1 MDQPRTYTTSRIAS
15 AVGIHPNTVRLYERI
30 GFITAPERLA
40 NGYRVFTD
48 LHLLQVRLVRAALNV
63 ELVQNGLRREV
74 LAIVETMASQRYD
87 EAISLA
93 RQRIDHLRRERR
105 AAEDALRHVRDLL
118 SRSDGSARAERLML
132 TRKEAADQLDTTIDA
147 LRNWEMNG
155 LLQVKRKQNGYRV
168 YSAADLDR
176 LAIIRALRAAN
187 YSLAAILR
195 LLDALD
201 RDATADI
208 GHVLDHPDPDDD
220 ILSVCDRLLTS
231 LDAAERNAFEM
242 IELLERMKN
251 SPEQTLHFATRVGAS
266 SSIFGDRKI
275 GGRMNDVVH
284 VRDLVKTYGGVPAVD
299 GIGFDVAIGET
310 FGLLGAN
317 GAGKTTTLECLLGV
331 SRPDA
336 GSATILG
343 LDPRTRRKELFQ
355 RVGVQF
361 QEARYQDKITV
372 DELCRA
378 TRALYREA
386 DDPAKLLARFSLTE
400 VRKQAV
406 ESLSGGQR
414 QRLFVVLAL
423 IPRPEVVFL
432 DELTTGLDVKAR
444 RDVWNLL
451 DEMRQQ
457 GMTIVLTS
465 HFMDEV
471 EALCDRVIILR
482 KGRIVFEGTVAEA
495 VASGPFA
502 SFEDAYLA
510 YAEPAEHAES
520 VEAAEP
526 TATAHFS
533 EGGAHESL

>member
-526 TATAHFS
+526 AATAHFS

>member
-1 MDQPRTYTTSRIAS
+1 MAQQQTQQTQQKDKA
-15 AVGIHPNTVRLYERI
+15 
-30 GFITAPERLA
+30 
-40 NGYRVFTD
+40 
-48 LHLLQVRLVRAALNV
+48 
-63 ELVQNGLRREV
+63 V
-74 LAIVETMASQRYD
+74 LAYS
-87 EAISLA
+87 
-93 RQRIDHLRRERR
+93 
-105 AAEDALRHVRDLL
+105 
-118 SRSDGSARAERLML
+118 GG
-132 TRKEAADQLDTTIDA
+132 LDT
-147 LRNWEMNG
+147 
-155 LLQVKRKQNGYRV
+155 
-168 YSAADLDR
+168 
-176 LAIIRALRAAN
+176 
-187 YSLAAILR
+187 
-195 LLDALD
+195 
-201 RDATADI
+201 
-208 GHVLDHPDPDDD
+208 
-220 ILSVCDRLLTS
+220 SVCIKWLQEEKN
-231 LDAAERNAFEM
+231 LDVIAVVGDVGQEHEG
-242 IELLERMKN
+242 LE
-251 SPEQTLHFATRVGAS
+251 
-266 SSIFGDRKI
+266 KI
-275 GGRMNDVVH
+275 
-284 VRDLVKTYGGVPAVD
+284 
-299 GIGFDVAIGET
+299 
-310 FGLLGAN
+310 
-317 GAGKTTTLECLLGV
+317 
-331 SRPDA
+331 
-336 GSATILG
+336 
-343 LDPRTRRKELFQ
+343 DPRTRRKELFQ

-526 TATAHFS
+526 AATAHFS

>member
-1 MDQPRTYTTSRIAS
+1 
-15 AVGIHPNTVRLYERI
+15 
-30 GFITAPERLA
+30 
-40 NGYRVFTD
+40 
-48 LHLLQVRLVRAALNV
+48 
-63 ELVQNGLRREV
+63 
-74 LAIVETMASQRYD
+74 
-87 EAISLA
+87 
-93 RQRIDHLRRERR
+93 
-105 AAEDALRHVRDLL
+105 
-118 SRSDGSARAERLML
+118 
-132 TRKEAADQLDTTIDA
+132 
-147 LRNWEMNG
+147 
-155 LLQVKRKQNGYRV
+155 
-168 YSAADLDR
+168 
-176 LAIIRALRAAN
+176 
-187 YSLAAILR
+187 
-195 LLDALD
+195 
-201 RDATADI
+201 
-208 GHVLDHPDPDDD
+208 
-220 ILSVCDRLLTS
+220 
-231 LDAAERNAFEM
+231 
-242 IELLERMKN
+242 
-251 SPEQTLHFATRVGAS
+251 
-266 SSIFGDRKI
+266 
-275 GGRMNDVVH
+275 MNDVVH

-331 SRPDA
+331 SCPDA

-502 SFEDAYLA
+502 SFEDACLA

-526 TATAHFS
+526 AATAHFS
-533 EGGAHESL
+533 EGGANESL

>member
-1 MDQPRTYTTSRIAS
+1 MGSGQVRHGCLLETSAKTRFVQYTVRGARAGIPDFERPRAALVGYTRRMDQPRTYTTSRIAS

-74 LAIVETMASQRYD
+74 LAIVETLPSQRYD

-93 RQRIDHLRRERR
+93 RQRIDHLRRERC

-242 IELLERMKN
+242 IELLERMK
-251 SPEQTLHFATRVGAS
+251 
-266 SSIFGDRKI
+266 
-275 GGRMNDVVH
+275 
-284 VRDLVKTYGGVPAVD
+284 
-299 GIGFDVAIGET
+299 
-310 FGLLGAN
+310 
-317 GAGKTTTLECLLGV
+317 
-331 SRPDA
+331 
-336 GSATILG
+336 
-343 LDPRTRRKELFQ
+343 
-355 RVGVQF
+355 
-361 QEARYQDKITV
+361 
-372 DELCRA
+372 
-378 TRALYREA
+378 
-386 DDPAKLLARFSLTE
+386 KLA
-400 VRKQAV
+400 
-406 ESLSGGQR
+406 
-414 QRLFVVLAL
+414 
-423 IPRPEVVFL
+423 
-432 DELTTGLDVKAR
+432 
-444 RDVWNLL
+444 
-451 DEMRQQ
+451 
-457 GMTIVLTS
+457 
-465 HFMDEV
+465 
-471 EALCDRVIILR
+471 
-482 KGRIVFEGTVAEA
+482 
-495 VASGPFA
+495 
-502 SFEDAYLA
+502 
-510 YAEPAEHAES
+510 
-520 VEAAEP
+520 
-526 TATAHFS
+526 
-533 EGGAHESL
+533 

>member
-93 RQRIDHLRRERR
+93 RQRIDHLRRERC

-118 SRSDGSARAERLML
+118 TRSDGSARAERLML

-526 TATAHFS
+526 AATAHFS

>member
-118 SRSDGSARAERLML
+118 TRSDGSARAERLML

-526 TATAHFS
+526 AATAHFS

>member
-63 ELVQNGLRREV
+63 ALVQTGLRREG
-74 LAIVETMASQRYD
+74 LAIVETRASQRYD

-93 RQRIDHLRRERR
+93 RQRIDHLRRERC

-242 IELLERMKN
+242 IELLERMK
-251 SPEQTLHFATRVGAS
+251 
-266 SSIFGDRKI
+266 
-275 GGRMNDVVH
+275 
-284 VRDLVKTYGGVPAVD
+284 
-299 GIGFDVAIGET
+299 
-310 FGLLGAN
+310 
-317 GAGKTTTLECLLGV
+317 
-331 SRPDA
+331 
-336 GSATILG
+336 
-343 LDPRTRRKELFQ
+343 
-355 RVGVQF
+355 
-361 QEARYQDKITV
+361 
-372 DELCRA
+372 
-378 TRALYREA
+378 
-386 DDPAKLLARFSLTE
+386 KLA
-400 VRKQAV
+400 
-406 ESLSGGQR
+406 
-414 QRLFVVLAL
+414 
-423 IPRPEVVFL
+423 
-432 DELTTGLDVKAR
+432 
-444 RDVWNLL
+444 
-451 DEMRQQ
+451 
-457 GMTIVLTS
+457 
-465 HFMDEV
+465 
-471 EALCDRVIILR
+471 
-482 KGRIVFEGTVAEA
+482 
-495 VASGPFA
+495 
-502 SFEDAYLA
+502 
-510 YAEPAEHAES
+510 
-520 VEAAEP
+520 
-526 TATAHFS
+526 
-533 EGGAHESL
+533 

>member
-1 MDQPRTYTTSRIAS
+1 
-15 AVGIHPNTVRLYERI
+15 
-30 GFITAPERLA
+30 
-40 NGYRVFTD
+40 
-48 LHLLQVRLVRAALNV
+48 
-63 ELVQNGLRREV
+63 
-74 LAIVETMASQRYD
+74 
-87 EAISLA
+87 
-93 RQRIDHLRRERR
+93 
-105 AAEDALRHVRDLL
+105 
-118 SRSDGSARAERLML
+118 
-132 TRKEAADQLDTTIDA
+132 
-147 LRNWEMNG
+147 
-155 LLQVKRKQNGYRV
+155 
-168 YSAADLDR
+168 
-176 LAIIRALRAAN
+176 
-187 YSLAAILR
+187 
-195 LLDALD
+195 
-201 RDATADI
+201 
-208 GHVLDHPDPDDD
+208 
-220 ILSVCDRLLTS
+220 
-231 LDAAERNAFEM
+231 
-242 IELLERMKN
+242 
-251 SPEQTLHFATRVGAS
+251 
-266 SSIFGDRKI
+266 
-275 GGRMNDVVH
+275 MNDVVH

-406 ESLSGGQR
+406 ESRSGGQR

-533 EGGAHESL
+533 EGGDHESL